1 MIGEVETPARF
12 RNYGR
17 QEAYRKSVQDR
28 FKMEKALRDKLA
40 TKLVATCEKK
50 FAGREFLSKVDVK
63 ELLAACDVPVERG
76 WGVDHVYD
84 YMVSDLS
91 EESKQQGMPASR
103 VEALARKSARYI
115 MRAKEVDAVFDTF
128 DTDGDGFL
136 SRDELTAVLVKCKKD
151 AMIRDGAREGVGALE
166 HEPEVYDY
174 ELDAIIEESDWN
186 KDGKIGRDEAAFAI
200 ATWMDQVD
208 ARLAVCCVIT

>member
-12 RNYGR
+12 RNYGNQR
-17 QEAYRKSVQDR
+17 AYRKSVQDR

-63 ELLAACDVPVERG
+63 ELLAACDVPVAGED
-76 WGVDHVYD
+76 DHVYD

-91 EESKQQGMPASR
+91 EESKQQGMPVRR
-103 VEALARKSARYI
+103 VETLARKSARYI
-115 MRAKEVDAVFDTF
+115 MRAKEVDAVFDLF
-128 DTDGDGFL
+128 DADGDGFL

-151 AMIRDGAREGVGALE
+151 AMIRDGAQEGVGALE
-166 HEPEVYDY
+166 HEPVVYDY

-186 KDGKIGRDEAAFAI
+186 KDGKIGRDEATFAI

-208 ARLAVCCVIT
+208 SQLALCCVIT

>member
-17 QEAYRKSVQDR
+17 QEVYRKSVQDR
-28 FKMEKALRDKLA
+28 FKMEKALRNKLA
-40 TKLVATCEKK
+40 SKLVATCEKK

-63 ELLAACDVPVERG
+63 ELLAACDVPVAGED
-76 WGVDHVYD
+76 DHVYD

-91 EESKQQGMPASR
+91 EESKQQGMPLRR
-103 VEALARKSARYI
+103 VETLARKSARYI
-115 MRAKEVDAVFDTF
+115 MRAKEVDAVFDLF
-128 DTDGDGFL
+128 DADGDGFL

-208 ARLAVCCVIT
+208 SQLALCCVIT